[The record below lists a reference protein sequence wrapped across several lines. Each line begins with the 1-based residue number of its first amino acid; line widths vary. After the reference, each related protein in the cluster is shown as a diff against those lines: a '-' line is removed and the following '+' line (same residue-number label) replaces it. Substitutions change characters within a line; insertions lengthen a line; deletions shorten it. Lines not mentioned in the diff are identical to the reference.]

1 MLFAIVILIVL
12 AVGGSVAWLEATSPA
27 PNRSLAPSARPEPPA
42 CGGIAAGCPVCLAAA
57 IACGVVLGSWLDG
70 E

>member
-1 MLFAIVILIVL
+1 MTFAIVILTVL
-12 AVGGSVAWLEATSPA
+12 AVGVWIAWLSATSPV
-27 PNRSLAPSARPEPPA
+27 PSMSLPPPPRPEPPA

-57 IACGVVLGSWLDG
+57 IACGVLIGSWLDG